1 MVQPAEKATP
11 PLFLEY
17 LLRLLYSTYDIKTML
32 IYQAVEKRRKGNVD
46 EDISEVKRSYRKN
59 DEVKEVR
66 EFIE

>member
-1 MVQPAEKATP
+1 MPPFPSAATPICLKATIP
-11 PLFLEY
+11 HTAAGRSNFH
-17 LLRLLYSTYDIKTML
+17 D
-32 IYQAVEKRRKGNVD
+32 VKRKNVD

>member
-1 MVQPAEKATP
+1 MPHAAAGRSNFHEV
-11 PLFLEY
+11 
-17 LLRLLYSTYDIKTML
+17 
-32 IYQAVEKRRKGNVD
+32 KRKNVD